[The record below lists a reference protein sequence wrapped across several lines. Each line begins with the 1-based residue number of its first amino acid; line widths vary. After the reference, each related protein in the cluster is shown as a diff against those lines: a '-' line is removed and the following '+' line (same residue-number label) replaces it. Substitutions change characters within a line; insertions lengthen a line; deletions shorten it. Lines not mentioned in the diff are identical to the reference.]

1 MKTKDIS
8 IDRFVKILN
17 SSFETF
23 DKTNKEDLKTAL
35 ETQKTKNKLRLGE
48 RERLIK
54 KYGNDHPRVKVAEA
68 RISIFNQL
76 IKYTKLM
83 ANIKGLNELE
93 PSKNLWIVHGYIT
106 DTKGNGL
113 KGLKVSLYDKDLL
126 FDDQLGTTSTD
137 QDGYF
142 KISYK
147 KEKFNE
153 LYEKN
158 PDIYLKVFNS
168 RGKLLYNTIKAVRM
182 EAGRIEEYIIKLKSS
197 VLKL

>member
-23 DKTNKEDLKTAL
+23 DETNKEDLKTAL